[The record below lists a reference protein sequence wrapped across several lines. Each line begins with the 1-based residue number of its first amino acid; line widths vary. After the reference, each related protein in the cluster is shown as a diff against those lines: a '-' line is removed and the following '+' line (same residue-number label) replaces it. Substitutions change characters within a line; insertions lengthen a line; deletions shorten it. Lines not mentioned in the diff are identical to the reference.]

1 MTLRE
6 LILRAVDDFGVFAVR
21 YVCTALALGIVMAVL
36 AGIRRRLWPPREDP
50 ERRAQAEAWAAL
62 MAEAEE
68 RTRERRPRDPHRLT
82 LTETPHAADAP
93 GSTDSPV
100 RSS

>member
-6 LILRAVDDFGVFAVR
+6 HILRVVADFGIRSVRWAFSALAVGLVLAVR
-21 YVCTALALGIVMAVL
+21 DS
-36 AGIRRRLWPPREDP
+36 IRRRLWPPREDP

-68 RTRERRPRDPHRLT
+68 HTRERRPRDPHVLT
-82 LTETPHAADAP
+82 LDETPHAPDAP
-93 GSTDSPV
+93 PSADTPI
-100 RSS
+100 RIP